1 MQEVEALSKI
11 RKSESIQSFCQK
23 EEGKEN
29 PDHFAAMVRTDEP
42 EIARRAEAYP
52 ARGNGEVNIA
62 ESAPVKV
69 E

>member
-1 MQEVEALSKI
+1 
-11 RKSESIQSFCQK
+11 
-23 EEGKEN
+23 
-29 PDHFAAMVRTDEP
+29 MVRTDEP

-62 ESAPVKV
+62 ESAPVKI